1 MINGRK
7 IFCADVYYSKKQE
20 YEQSNKKY
28 IAYNY
33 DLLLFFHHFQ
43 RLIDDRHYEELKS
56 DFKATQSRP
65 SLAHPVEIL
74 KHAASFY
81 TLAIFKLF
89 SH

>member
-1 MINGRK
+1 MGEKYFVLMSTIQKSESMNNQ
-7 IFCADVYYSKKQE
+7 I
-20 YEQSNKKY
+20 KKY

-43 RLIDDRHYEELKS
+43 RLVDDRRYEKLKE

-74 KHAASFY
+74 KNATRFY
-81 TLAIFKLF
+81 TPAIFKLF

>member
-1 MINGRK
+1 MGVKYFVLMSTIQRSESMNNQ
-7 IFCADVYYSKKQE
+7 I
-20 YEQSNKKY
+20 KKY

-43 RLIDDRHYEELKS
+43 RLVDARRYEELKS

-81 TLAIFKLF
+81 TPAIFKLF

>member
-1 MINGRK
+1 MSTIQKGESMNNQ
-7 IFCADVYYSKKQE
+7 I
-20 YEQSNKKY
+20 KKY
-28 IAYNY
+28 IVYNY

-43 RLIDDRHYEELKS
+43 RLIDDRHYVELKS

>member
-1 MINGRK
+1 MGEKYFVLMSTIQKSESMNNQ
-7 IFCADVYYSKKQE
+7 I
-20 YEQSNKKY
+20 KKY

-33 DLLLFFHHFQ
+33 DLLLFFHHFL
-43 RLIDDRHYEELKS
+43 RLVDDRHYEELKA

-74 KHAASFY
+74 KNATRFY
-81 TLAIFKLF
+81 TPTIFKLF

>member
-1 MINGRK
+1 MGDKYFVLMFIIQGSESMNNQ
-7 IFCADVYYSKKQE
+7 I
-20 YEQSNKKY
+20 KKY

-43 RLIDDRHYEELKS
+43 RLVDDRRYEKLKE

-74 KHAASFY
+74 KHEASFY
-81 TLAIFKLF
+81 THAKFKLF